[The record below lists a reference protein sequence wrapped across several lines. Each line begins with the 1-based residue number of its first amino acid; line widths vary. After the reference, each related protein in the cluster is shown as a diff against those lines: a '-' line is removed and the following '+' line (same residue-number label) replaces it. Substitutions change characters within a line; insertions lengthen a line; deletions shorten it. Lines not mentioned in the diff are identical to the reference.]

1 MAKFLDIHLYI
12 TSVAPVS
19 GPYPD
24 SSLEALT
31 ICCKESSFFHRLQGC
46 GVASGAR
53 PDAQADQDG
62 PHNGA
67 EDAHQGRPPGLG
79 RPLPGHQEA
88 GHGKGEMSNTTCEVS
103 AHNLLAFTRTRDN
116 LDFQV
121 TVFYC
126 GNPGLADVLL
136 QKSNK
141 FDFSFKK
148 EIF

>member
-24 SSLEALT
+24 SSLENLMK
-31 ICCKESSFFHRLQGC
+31 CCQESSFFHRLQGGC
-46 GVASGAR
+46 VAPGAR
-53 PDAQADQDG
+53 PNAQADQDG
-62 PHNGA
+62 PHYRF
-67 EDAHQGRPPGLG
+67 EDAHQGRSPGLG

-88 GHGKGEMSNTTCEVS
+88 GHGKGEMSNITWEVS
-103 AHNLLAFTRTRDN
+103 AKKFAFKRTRDN